1 MISLAEEQHKPSCSQ
16 LRRKTYLPS
25 LMVIRFNEAALLKE
39 YSNFKHWSRQNEC
52 RDGLCSKKERNFF
65 DSLRL
70 SLKAHHLL
78 MLGDVLIIWLD

>member
-1 MISLAEEQHKPSCSQ
+1 
-16 LRRKTYLPS
+16 
-25 LMVIRFNEAALLKE
+25 MVIRFNEAALLKE

-65 DSLRL
+65 DCLRL
-70 SLKAHHLL
+70 SLKALHLL